1 MICSGEV
8 YDGEGNIIGRGLHLE
23 NGRIVCISQAKISA
37 AQSDYSG
44 RYIVPGF
51 VDTHCHGGAGFSF
64 SDNYE
69 PDQIAA
75 AIRVHHLNGTTAL
88 IASLVSLPDPMP
100 QIQALLPFCESGEL
114 AGIHLEGPYVNPEKC
129 GAQNPHALRNP
140 DLTELRIW
148 LQEAKGWIKTMTLAP
163 ELPGAV
169 DAARLLIKYG
179 ARPSWGHTNDTGA
192 ATRAALTQISDL
204 ADSKILQTVTH
215 LFNAMPPLTHRAP
228 GPVREFIR
236 ASKLGYSWLEIIGD
250 GVHVD
255 LDLVGDV
262 LEYVDNAYLVTDSA
276 AVTGSE
282 QGEHLLG
289 GLPVELRDGGCY
301 LTRTETLAG
310 GASTIADQFRGLSEI
325 DFSRLIRACVSVPAN
340 ACGIQNDIGVTFDFS
355 ISSSPNSLILDDE
368 RNILH
373 VFRDGQLVR

>member
-8 YDGEGNIIGRGLHLE
+8 YDGEGNIVGRGLHLE

-64 SDNYE
+64 SDDYE

-75 AIRVHHLNGTTAL
+75 AIRVHRLNGTTAL
-88 IASLVSLPDPMP
+88 ISLPDPMP

-114 AGIHLEGPYVNPEKC
+114 AGIHLEGTYVNPEKC

-163 ELPGAV
+163 ELPGAN

-192 ATRAALTQISDL
+192 ASRAALTQISDL

-215 LFNAMPPLTHRAP
+215 LFNAMPPVDAQSP
-228 GPVREFIR
+228 GAGTRIHSSGK
-236 ASKLGYSWLEIIGD
+236 AWL
-250 GVHVD
+250 
-255 LDLVGDV
+255 
-262 LEYVDNAYLVTDSA
+262 
-276 AVTGSE
+276 
-282 QGEHLLG
+282 Q
-289 GLPVELRDGGCY
+289 
-301 LTRTETLAG
+301 LAG
-310 GASTIADQFRGLSEI
+310 NYRRRRPRRLR
-325 DFSRLIRACVSVPAN
+325 FSW
-340 ACGIQNDIGVTFDFS
+340 
-355 ISSSPNSLILDDE
+355 
-368 RNILH
+368 
-373 VFRDGQLVR
+373 